1 MKIKKILILTTAV
14 TMLTG
19 VATGCGKN
27 SSDTE
32 NRKTGKSE
40 KTTDFDISSLT
51 PDNWEDYLEYEIKN
65 DKVIITG
72 YTKSPKYIIIPDT
85 IEGYPV
91 TEIGDRAFKDCWN
104 LEAVKIGNNIERIG
118 GRAFEYSDLKYID
131 IPDNVTFIYSDAFE
145 GTPICKKCKAG
156 IIYVDGWAIGY
167 AFEDGKPVDYHSEVT
182 EKADLVF
189 ESGTKGIAYGAF
201 AQCDFIKSIV
211 IPDIPYIEES
221 SFFGCDGLETVT
233 LGDGV
238 KEIRD
243 YAFALCS
250 HLETVDIGNDVNS
263 IGEQAFLQCNWLGN
277 VNIGKNVNTI
287 GTAAFKECKN
297 LTEITIPEN
306 VESISSS
313 AFEDCR
319 NLTSVTFSEGLGSI
333 GANAFSGCGITEV
346 MLPKG
351 LTSIGTGA
359 FSGCGIT
366 EITIPEH
373 VERLT
378 SMSFYGCD
386 SLKSITFEGTDCKI
400 HEDWGTIPTG
410 STIHGYA
417 GSTAE
422 EYAEKNSFKFELI
435 E

>member
-1 MKIKKILILTTAV
+1 MKIKKILILTTAI

-32 NRKTGKSE
+32 NRKTDKSE
-40 KTTDFDISSLT
+40 QTTDFDISSLT
-51 PDNWEDYLEYEIKN
+51 PDNWEDYLEYEIEN
-65 DKVIITG
+65 DKAIITG

-85 IEGYPV
+85 IDGYPV
-91 TEIGDRAFKDCWN
+91 TKIDYCAFKDCKS
-104 LEAVKIGNNIERIG
+104 LEAVIIGNNIEYIDVG
-118 GRAFEYSDLKYID
+118 AFEYSNLKYID
-131 IPDNVTFIYSDAFE
+131 IPDNVKFIKGGVFE
-145 GTPICKKCKAG
+145 GTPIYKKCKAG
-156 IIYVDGWAIGY
+156 IIYADDWAIGY

-201 AQCDFIKSIV
+201 SKCDFIKSIV
-211 IPDIPYIEES
+211 IPDMPYIEEE
-221 SFFGCDGLETVT
+221 SFWGCNGLETVT

-238 KEIRD
+238 KDIGS

-250 HLETVDIGNDVNS
+250 HLENVDIGNGVKYIS
-263 IGEQAFLQCNWLGN
+263 YGTFVQCNSLSN
-277 VNIGKNVNTI
+277 LNIGKNVI
-287 GTAAFKECKN
+287 EIRSESFKECKN
-297 LTEITIPEN
+297 LTEITVPEN
-306 VESISSS
+306 VESIYSS
-313 AFEDCR
+313 AFEDCC
-319 NLTSVTFSEGLGSI
+319 NLTSVTFSEGLDAI
-333 GANAFSGCGITEV
+333 GKNAFSGCGITEV
-346 MLPKG
+346 SLPKS
-351 LTSIGTGA
+351 LTYIGTGV

-410 STIHGYA
+410 STIYGYA

-422 EYAEKNSFKFELI
+422 EYAEKNNFKFELI